1 MKRRHLFVLPLLAV
15 TLVLS
20 GCGLWTKLVNHG
32 SNIQPPKPLAE
43 FAPTLQVQKVW
54 STRVGD
60 GAGRSGVR
68 LQPALAN
75 GDLYLINTNGK
86 IEALN
91 AETGKRIWQQSTRT
105 GDGIWPFKRKKPG
118 PDAQYAG
125 GPAVAGNLLV
135 VGTLDGHVYAFDAA
149 TGKRLWS
156 AEVDNEV
163 ISPPAIDAGNVY
175 VRTNSGYVYAFD
187 GSTGARKWLNDQ
199 GNVPLLSLRGNGP
212 LLAAHGVVLFGS
224 DDGKVV
230 SLRSDTGGIQW
241 QIPITR
247 GLGRTD
253 IQKLDDAD
261 DTLQLDGNTLYATA
275 YHGDLVAIDAAQGQ
289 LLWNRPFSSYVGVG
303 VASNELVGVD
313 DHSLVWAFSKN
324 GGGDLW
330 KQDALEY
337 HWLTAPSVQGN
348 YAVVGGVQG
357 YVHWLDLSNGKLAA
371 RVRLSRDAIRARPLV
386 NGDMVYI
393 EDVKGRVAAYRIAGA
408 AK

>member
-1 MKRRHLFVLPLLAV
+1 MKRRHLFVLPLLAA

-20 GCGLWTKLVNHG
+20 GCGLWAKLLNHG

-54 STRVGD
+54 STRIGD

-75 GDLYLINTNGK
+75 GDLYLISTDGK
-86 IEALN
+86 IEALD
-91 AETGKRIWQQSTRT
+91 AATGKRIWRQSTRT
-105 GDGIWPFKRKKPG
+105 GQGIWPFKHKKPG
-118 PDAQYAG
+118 PDARYAG
-125 GPAVAGNLLV
+125 GPTVSGNLLA
-135 VGTLDGHVYAFDAA
+135 VGTLDGHVYAFDAT

-163 ISPPAIDAGNVY
+163 ISPPAIDAGIVY
-175 VRTNSGYVYAFD
+175 VHTNSGYVYAFD
-187 GSTGARKWLNDQ
+187 ANTGDRKWLNDQ
-199 GNVPLLSLRGNGP
+199 GTVPLLSLRGNGP
-212 LLAAHGVVLFGS
+212 LLAAHGVVMFGS

-230 SLRSDTGGIQW
+230 SRRSHTGAVQW

-253 IQKLDDAD
+253 IQKLNDAD

-275 YHGDLVAIDAAQGQ
+275 YHGELVAIDAAQGQ

-303 VASNELVGVD
+303 VAGNELVGVD
-313 DHSLVWAFSKN
+313 DDSLVWAFSKD

-330 KQDALEY
+330 KQDALQY
-337 HWLTAPSVQGN
+337 HWLTAPAVQDK
-348 YAVVGGVQG
+348 YAVVGGVEG

-371 RVRLSRDAIRARPLV
+371 RVRLSKDAIRARPVV
-386 NGDMVYI
+386 NGDMVYV
-393 EDVKGRVAAYRIAGA
+393 EDVKGRVAAYRIGTSG
-408 AK
+408 